1 MASRAPNRT
10 GKLPE
15 ERGECEDL
23 YHGLGKEGEAPAE
36 EIGAAALR
44 RRSVLRCGAVAVR
57 EERKG
62 AVWFGEGALCFL
74 YRAERGAEGAR

>member
-1 MASRAPNRT
+1 VGAAP
-10 GKLPE
+10 E
-15 ERGECEDL
+15 
-23 YHGLGKEGEAPAE
+23 E

-44 RRSVLRCGAVAVR
+44 RRSVLRCGGAAVR
-57 EERKG
+57 EEGKG